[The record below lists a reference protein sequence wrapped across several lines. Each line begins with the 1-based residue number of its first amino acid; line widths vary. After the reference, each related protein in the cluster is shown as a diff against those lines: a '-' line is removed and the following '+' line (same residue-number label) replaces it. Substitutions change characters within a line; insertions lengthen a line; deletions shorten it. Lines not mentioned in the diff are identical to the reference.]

1 MENAADAEFAVLDS
15 LQKMAEKQL
24 RAKEAEM
31 GEVYLG
37 FQRFLFLQSIDQLW
51 MEHLDSMD
59 HLRTSVNLQG
69 YGQKDPLV
77 EYKRRGYEMFQRL
90 LKDINSNFARTILRV
105 TLTPQSENKE
115 LRIKNNELGVNAE
128 SSSPQ
133 SWVTNR
139 SDNPPSSPR
148 PLGEGRGEGHSNI
161 GRNDPCPCGAI
172 NPATGQVY
180 KYKKCGLIN
189 ASYHKR

>member
-1 MENAADAEFAVLDS
+1 
-15 LQKMAEKQL
+15 MAEKQL

-148 PLGEGRGEGHSNI
+148 PLGEGPAPTFLKWKRRLPHF
-161 GRNDPCPCGAI
+161 GRNMKFLP
-172 NPATGQVY
+172 V
-180 KYKKCGLIN
+180 
-189 ASYHKR
+189 H